1 MSASLTGSSA
11 RYGDAS
17 PLAGPSPAGYR
28 AGGQRGLSEQ
38 RPENGKPVVAPDGVQ
53 EYLDRPQPPRRLLDD
68 APASLRVG
76 QVGGYHLKVTAMLA
90 DLLSELRQPVL
101 VDVRRQD
108 PGSQTG
114 EREGGRPAQ
123 PARSRDGDEEL
134 AYGLRSVAA
143 PVRGENG
150 AVVAGANVA
159 LQSGDWPA
167 ARITRELRPMVLE
180 ACEEISRLLGYR
192 GR

>member
-1 MSASLTGSSA
+1 
-11 RYGDAS
+11 
-17 PLAGPSPAGYR
+17 
-28 AGGQRGLSEQ
+28 
-38 RPENGKPVVAPDGVQ
+38 
-53 EYLDRPQPPRRLLDD
+53 
-68 APASLRVG
+68 
-76 QVGGYHLKVTAMLA
+76 MLA

-123 PARSRDGDEEL
+123 PARPHDGDEEL

-143 PVRGENG
+143 TVRGDNG
-150 AVVAGANVA
+150 AVVAGANLAV
-159 LQSGDWPA
+159 QFRDWPA

-180 ACEEISRLLGYR
+180 TCEEISRLLGYR